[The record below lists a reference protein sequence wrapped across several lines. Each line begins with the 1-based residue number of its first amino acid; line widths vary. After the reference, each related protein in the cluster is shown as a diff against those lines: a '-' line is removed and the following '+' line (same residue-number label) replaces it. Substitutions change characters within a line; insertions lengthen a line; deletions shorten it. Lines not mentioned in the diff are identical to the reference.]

1 VFALDQLIK
10 LKGIFGREAGQ
21 QAAKL
26 LERLRKIRF
35 RDAAEVTRLH
45 ETVLFFRAYPQSLRV
60 LRLADEVLFA
70 FDARLRGADVA
81 EFDDPTISGIAGTSV
96 STNFSYAFA
105 RSLADRHG
113 RAIQIDWENYEHPD
127 RLGAVLPQLIPAS
140 AEEWMVEPHVDW
152 RKWFESARGSV
163 KWLLDR
169 VDPRTYELLEIPLR
183 WDLGDSN
190 ASRSRTRIPRREIFY
205 HKGPLLKRS
214 DVSLEGEFAGPRLEI
229 TRLSRM
235 QAQRILNV
243 IIDTSAVRYRELW
256 GFLHPDVAHMDH
268 ADLGRGVDLFFF
280 GVPVEWRLPARA
292 YHCGMFFKNGVP
304 VGYIEGLSLFERMEV
319 GFNLYYTFRDG
330 ETAWLYARLLKFC
343 RQRLAVTCFSIDPYQ
358 LGHENDEAIES
369 GAFWFYRKLGFH
381 PVSEEAVRLTQ
392 REEQRIAATAGYRTS
407 PAILRRLARTPLF
420 YGCGQLPGR
429 FDLTRL
435 EKRLTPDLVRAKNAP
450 DEGRYLRLLQRSPNL
465 RHYVLRP
472 GHFGD

>member
-1 VFALDQLIK
+1 V
-10 LKGIFGREAGQ
+10 
-21 QAAKL
+21 
-26 LERLRKIRF
+26 
-35 RDAAEVTRLH
+35 
-45 ETVLFFRAYPQSLRV
+45 
-60 LRLADEVLFA
+60 
-70 FDARLRGADVA
+70 
-81 EFDDPTISGIAGTSV
+81 
-96 STNFSYAFA
+96 
-105 RSLADRHG
+105 
-113 RAIQIDWENYEHPD
+113 HP
-127 RLGAVLPQLIPAS
+127 A
-140 AEEWMVEPHVDW
+140 
-152 RKWFESARGSV
+152 
-163 KWLLDR
+163 
-169 VDPRTYELLEIPLR
+169 
-183 WDLGDSN
+183 
-190 ASRSRTRIPRREIFY
+190 
-205 HKGPLLKRS
+205 
-214 DVSLEGEFAGPRLEI
+214 
-229 TRLSRM
+229 
-235 QAQRILNV
+235 
-243 IIDTSAVRYRELW
+243 
-256 GFLHPDVAHMDH
+256 VAHMDH
-268 ADLGRGVDLFFF
+268 AELGRGVDLFFF
-280 GVPVEWRLPARA
+280 GVPAAWRLPARA
-292 YHCGMFFKNGVP
+292 YLCGMFFKYDVP